1 MRLPKEMI
9 KHMADAI
16 AANLESK
23 GLVEYEVPKTTI
35 SDKIVDVITAD
46 MLAEDKLNKEV
57 EKLLSAHE
65 AEIARGQM
73 DYRKVFEMTKQ
84 KLAKEK
90 GIVL

>member
-9 KHMADAI
+9 KHIADAI
-16 AANLESK
+16 AINLAAK
-23 GLVEYEVPKTTI
+23 GLAEYEVPKEAI
-35 SDKIVDVITAD
+35 SAKIDEVITAN
-46 MLAEDKLNKEV
+46 MVEEDKLNKDV

-73 DYRKVFEMTKQ
+73 DYRKVFELTKQ